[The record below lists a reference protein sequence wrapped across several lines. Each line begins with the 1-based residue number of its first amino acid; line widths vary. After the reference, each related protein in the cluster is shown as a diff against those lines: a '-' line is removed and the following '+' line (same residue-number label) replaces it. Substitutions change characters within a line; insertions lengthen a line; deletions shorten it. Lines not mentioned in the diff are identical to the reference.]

1 MRCGASV
8 VLYLLVIMTERK
20 KMTKLKNESGRSMVE
35 MLGVLAIIGV
45 LSVVGIAGY
54 TTALNKHKANQILN
68 GASIRAIVVST
79 QIQRGSEA
87 PTLGEFTEADNA
99 VGGATFT
106 GLAAWNKNTDKRFS
120 LTLENV
126 ATDVCTQMKAS
137 VGQNGII
144 KDIGKNCETITYN
157 NDLTTTAIASDYKT
171 EESCTN
177 AGKEWCG
184 TACADS
190 CGPTCPEGTSPD
202 GAGGFAKNVDTLQCY
217 CNGESE
223 KWSGTA
229 CEGTCSDNTDCK
241 KGEYCDY
248 QKNVDCETGPT
259 ETGTCETADT
269 DSGSNDYGFILSANK
284 MDWFSAEKFCE
295 SLNKTM
301 VSLDD
306 FHITSRKYCTKTDCT
321 FEEGYSWD
329 NVKTGNLSSTYWWT
343 KDLYLQSSPCV
354 VFVVITNGQS
364 VVPTRR
370 DNSFYALCR

>member
-1 MRCGASV
+1 M
-8 VLYLLVIMTERK
+8 YKEK
-20 KMTKLKNESGRSMVE
+20 ESGRSMVE

-45 LSVVGIAGY
+45 LSVGGIAGY
-54 TTALNKHKANQILN
+54 TTAMNKHRAKQILN
-68 GASIRAIVVST
+68 GASVRAIVVST
-79 QIQRGSEA
+79 QIQRGA
-87 PTLGEFTEADNA
+87 TTPTLGEFTDNE
-99 VGGATFT
+99 VGGAKFGTEVKN
-106 GLAAWNKNTDKRFS
+106 AAGEADWTTTDKCFS
-120 LTLENV
+120 LTLTEV
-126 ATDVCTQMKAS
+126 DEKVCTQMKAT
-137 VGQNGII
+137 V
-144 KDIGKNCETITYN
+144 GKNSVIKAIADDCTTITYH
-157 NDLTTTAIASDYKT
+157 NDLPTTAIASDYKT
-171 EESCTN
+171 KESCTK

-190 CGPTCPEGTSPD
+190 CRPTCPAGTSEN